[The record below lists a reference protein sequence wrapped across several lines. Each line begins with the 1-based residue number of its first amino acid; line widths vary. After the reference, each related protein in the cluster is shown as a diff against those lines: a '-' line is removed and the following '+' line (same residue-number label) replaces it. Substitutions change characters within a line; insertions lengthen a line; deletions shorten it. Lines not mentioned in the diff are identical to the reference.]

1 MKSAIRLRASTRLAF
16 RGRLHRLGAFYSLAF
31 LLAACGAPHDHLNGF
46 EDLIRGGPSDSGVFV
61 EALGSDVGGGD
72 TRIGVAHWIDDHP
85 CLACFHHDFVASA
98 SPLFLFAETFQPQE
112 RIVLAPP
119 LAFPEPVAGFP
130 ASRSPPDQP

>member
-1 MKSAIRLRASTRLAF
+1 MKSARRLRVSTRLTF
-16 RGRLHRLGAFYSLAF
+16 RSRLRELGALYSLAF
-31 LLAACGAPHDHLNGF
+31 LLAASAAPHDHLNAF
-46 EDLIRGGPSDSGVFV
+46 EDLVRGGPSDSGVFV

-72 TRIGVAHWIDDHP
+72 TRIGGTHWIDDHS
-85 CLACFHHDFVASA
+85 CLACFHDDFVASA

-112 RIVLAPP
+112 QIRLAPP